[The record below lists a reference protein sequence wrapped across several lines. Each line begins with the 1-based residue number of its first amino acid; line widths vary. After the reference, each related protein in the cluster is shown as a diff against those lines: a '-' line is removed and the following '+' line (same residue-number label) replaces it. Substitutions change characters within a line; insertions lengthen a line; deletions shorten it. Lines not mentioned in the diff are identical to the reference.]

1 MTEFSSS
8 ELVRR
13 LEEAQKRLGL
23 SLREL
28 SARSGVHY
36 STLQKITSGMTEPG
50 IGRLAAIAESLGVSI
65 DWLVHGGEG
74 GPPAYGSFD
83 WMLKKAVPT
92 VRKSSSAIEV
102 PVFELEV
109 AAGDGRSVLDEA
121 PIGQWPLS
129 IDWVADHVGAEPN
142 LIVVKVR
149 GDSQQPILADGDW
162 LIVDRSQAR
171 LGAGLAVVR
180 VDDILKVKRIELRGR
195 TIALTSAN
203 PTWQTEELDR
213 EADQHRFEVIGRAV
227 AAFRTL

>member
-1 MTEFSSS
+1 MSWSNDMAE
-8 ELVRR
+8 R
-13 LEEAQKRLGL
+13 LEGARKSLGI

-28 SARSGVHY
+28 SVRSDVSY
-36 STLQKITSGMTEPG
+36 STLHKIAAGTAEPG
-50 IGRLAAIAESLGVSI
+50 VGKLAAIAETLGVSI

-83 WMLKKAVPT
+83 WMLRKAGSG
-92 VRKSSSAIEV
+92 VRKSTSAIEV

-109 AAGDGRSVLDEA
+109 AAGDGRSVLDEE
-121 PIGQWPLS
+121 PIGRWPLS
-129 IDWVADHVGAEPN
+129 IEWVADHVGAEPN

-162 LIVDRSQAR
+162 LIVDRNQSR

-195 TIALTSAN
+195 TIALKSAN
-203 PTWQTEELDR
+203 PSWQTEELDR
-213 EADQHRFEVIGRAV
+213 EADQDRFRVIGRAV
-227 AAFRTL
+227 AAIKIL